1 MIITNDIIKTNF
13 QKYSNKNTKICREV
27 KNGNLIKIING
38 LYETNPNVNGY
49 LLAGSIYGPSYLSF
63 EYALS
68 HYGLIPE
75 KVTAYTSATF
85 DKKKKKRYDNQFGT
99 FLYRDVPNNVYPLGI
114 KIIQEGD
121 YMYQIATPEKAL
133 CDKLY
138 TLSPIKNM
146 KELENILFN
155 DLRIDL
161 DEFNKLNIEDIE
173 QISNSY
179 HSQNV
184 ELLYKYMRRNKKWTV
199 YCKIC

>member
-1 MIITNDIIKTNF
+1 MILTNDMIKSNLK
-13 QKYSNKNTKICREV
+13 KYSNKNTKICREV

-68 HYGLIPE
+68 YYGLIPE
-75 KVTAYTSATF
+75 KITAYTSATF
-85 DKKKKKRYDNQFGT
+85 DKKKKKRYDNKFGT
-99 FLYRDVPNNVYPLGI
+99 FLYRDIPNNVYPLGI
-114 KIIQEGD
+114 KIIQEGE

-138 TLSPIKNM
+138 TISPIKNM
-146 KELENILFN
+146 KDLENVLFN

-184 ELLYKYMRRNKKWTV
+184 ELLYKYMRRNKK
-199 YCKIC
+199 